1 MQVDTVAGARSAEGR
16 TDRRHR
22 LNLTAAEL
30 LQLGLFRVGYV
41 TEASS
46 PGGGVDIVV
55 HGANG
60 MAIAAVDSI
69 EHAVDIADHLGLALV
84 PVH

>member
-1 MQVDTVAGARSAEGR
+1 MQVDAIAGARPAEDR
-16 TDRRHR
+16 TARRHR
-22 LNLTAAEL
+22 FKLTAAEL

-41 TEASS
+41 TEVAS
-46 PGGGVDIVV
+46 PERGVDIVV